1 MTMTSDI
8 MASTE
13 TRRRALAAFLAAQPA
28 SQSAFCKAAGVSEA
42 AIRAFLK
49 GETRSLNAAT
59 YEKLARAAGVP
70 VAEILGESRDNEAT
84 PASRPARSFAAGPP
98 SGAADIPILGLA
110 HAGQDQEMFEN
121 APIDFHAM
129 PPYLAR
135 VPGAYGLMVL
145 GESMTPRYSPGMTVY
160 VHPHAPP
167 KAGSGVVI
175 VKRRAADLRSDGFP
189 VLVKEYV
196 RRTPTEIFLRE
207 YSPEDRVFA
216 VPAAEVSALH
226 VIAGTRES

>member
-1 MTMTSDI
+1 MMTPRPNRIRELRRAADMTLEQLAELVDSSAPQIARLEKGERRLTVDW
-8 MASTE
+8 MTRLALALGVTPQDLLQPNATAPVRKMGSRPLALPHDSPESTE
-13 TRRRALAAFLAAQPA
+13 
-28 SQSAFCKAAGVSEA
+28 K
-42 AIRAFLK
+42 
-49 GETRSLNAAT
+49 SL
-59 YEKLARAAGVP
+59 
-70 VAEILGESRDNEAT
+70 
-84 PASRPARSFAAGPP
+84 
-98 SGAADIPILGLA
+98 PILGLA
-110 HAGQDQEMFEN
+110 HGGQDQEMFEN

-196 RRTPTEIFLRE
+196 RRTPTEIYLRE
-207 YSPEDRVFA
+207 YSPEDRVFS
-216 VPAAEVSALH
+216 VPAEEVSALH
-226 VIAGTRES
+226 VIAGTRET